1 MEEIQTQTV
10 ATTTPVQTETVAP
23 AESSTTTSTNSS
35 NDNKPKG
42 KTAPAKRKPPV
53 SGNGWTNDLKKAFE
67 INEKI
72 QKDRLNPHNK
82 LNLKTEA
89 NIKITPLGGLGEIGG
104 NMMIIETEKSAIIV
118 DVGMSFPDESM
129 HGVDIL
135 IPDFTYVR
143 QIRSKISAIVI
154 THSHED
160 HIGAMPYIFKE
171 LQVPIYGT
179 SLPLESIGA
188 KFDEHK
194 MKHHRSYFRAVQKRR
209 PIRIGDF
216 EVEWMHMTHSII
228 DSSTL
233 AITTEAGTIIH
244 TGDFKIDHTPVDGYP
259 ADLHRLAYYG
269 EKGVLALLS
278 DSTNSHSAG
287 FTKTEKTVGPTFER
301 IFAQAKGRVIMST
314 FSSNLH
320 RVAQAIQCG
329 LDHGRK
335 VCVIGRSMEKN
346 IDIAMGLGYLK
357 FPKSEFID
365 AHSVNKYLDKEVL
378 IVTTGS
384 QGEPMSALFRMSIHE
399 HRHIKIK
406 PTDQIVLSA
415 KAIPGNEASVS
426 GIINQILKAG
436 AKVAYNNYTDIHV
449 SGHAAQE
456 EQKLMLRL
464 CKPKFFIPVH
474 GEYNHVVR
482 HIQTG
487 VECGVLERNTH
498 ILSDGEQIEI
508 TPKFLKKVKTV
519 KTGKTYIDNQRNR
532 KIGDD
537 VVIDRQTM
545 ANEGVIMIVAQISE
559 NERKVVGTARVSSFG
574 MVDSKQEKHFAREI
588 EEILANFLEHIKEGI
603 LQNTRAV
610 EEELRKVVRKHCIRK
625 YRKYPMIVPTIF
637 VQ

>member
-1 MEEIQTQTV
+1 MEEIKQT
-10 ATTTPVQTETVAP
+10 
-23 AESSTTTSTNSS
+23 STTENVNNSTQINTNS
-35 NDNKPKG
+35 NTENNTNKNTNIAPQKG
-42 KTAPAKRKPPV
+42 KTVPAKRKPPV

-89 NIKITPLGGLGEIGG
+89 SIKITPLGGLGEIGG
-104 NMMIIETEKSAIIV
+104 NMMVVETENSAIIV
-118 DVGMSFPDESM
+118 DVGMSFPDDSM

-135 IPDFTYVR
+135 IPDFTYIR
-143 QIRSKISAIVI
+143 QIRGKITAIVI

-179 SLPLESIGA
+179 PLPLESIGS

-194 MKHHRSYFRAVQKRR
+194 MKHHRSYFRAVQKRKT
-209 PIRIGDF
+209 IRIGEFD
-216 EVEWMHMTHSII
+216 VEWMHMTHSII
-228 DSSTL
+228 DSSSL

-259 ADLHRLAYYG
+259 ADLHRLAHYG

-278 DSTNSHSAG
+278 DSTNSHAAG
-287 FTKTEKTVGPTFER
+287 FIKTEKAVGPTFEK
-301 IFAQAKGRVIMST
+301 IFSKAKGRIIMST

-329 LDHGRK
+329 LDHNRK
-335 VCVIGRSMEKN
+335 ICVIGRSMEKN
-346 IDIAMGLGYLK
+346 LEIAMSLGYLK
-357 FPKSEFID
+357 FPKDKFID
-365 AHSVNKYLDKEVL
+365 AHEVNKYLDKEVL

-406 PTDQIVLSA
+406 PEDQIVLSA
-415 KAIPGNEASVS
+415 KAIPGNEGSVS
-426 GIINQILKAG
+426 EIINQIMKAG
-436 AKVAYNNYTDIHV
+436 ASVAYQNYTDIHV

-464 CKPKFFIPVH
+464 CKPKFFIPIH

-508 TPKFLKKVKTV
+508 APKYLKKVKTV

-559 NERKVVGTARVSSFG
+559 DERKVVGTARVSSFG
-574 MVDSKQEKHFAREI
+574 MVDAKAEKMFTKEI
-588 EEILANFLEHIKEGI
+588 EDILNHFLDHIKPGI

-610 EEELRKVVRKHCIRK
+610 EDDLRKVVRKHCVRK